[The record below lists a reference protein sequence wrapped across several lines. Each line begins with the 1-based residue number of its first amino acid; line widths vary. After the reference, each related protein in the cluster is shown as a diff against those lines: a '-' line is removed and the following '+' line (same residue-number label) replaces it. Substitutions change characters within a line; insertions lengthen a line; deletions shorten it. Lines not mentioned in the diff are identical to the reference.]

1 MWHQN
6 KDTPIFDK
14 VPNENPLCLSL
25 LKMRPPSGCL
35 WHLTIVRKRNI
46 YKNVPRITNHQLHQI
61 PLFMILVCRRPADNI
76 SRYQISDIMISCAHS
91 PWYVTRHYSNTV
103 AMTSGGF
110 PLLIWMY
117 IWDKWVFMYHISLF
131 WGGFSLICWW
141 PHPNSLVTCA
151 DWA

>member
-46 YKNVPRITNHQLHQI
+46 YKNVPRITNHQPHQI

-76 SRYQISDIMISCAHS
+76 SRYQISDIMISLLTHPGMLHDIIS
-91 PWYVTRHYSNTV
+91 ILWPWHQGAFNYWYECI
-103 AMTSGGF
+103 SGISECSCITLVCFGAVF
-110 PLLIWMY
+110 HLFADDPTLILL
-117 IWDKWVFMYHISLF
+117 
-131 WGGFSLICWW
+131 
-141 PHPNSLVTCA
+141 
-151 DWA
+151 